1 MKTLACVTA
10 LVVGLAWPVAAQ
22 DSLAG
27 RPTIIVTGTGTA
39 RAQPDQFRVEARVE
53 GRGST
58 QPDALRA
65 LSASQ
70 SRLLEELPRLA
81 GLTRGRVFTGEVS
94 IDPISNDECR
104 ERSRR
109 GEECPPQ
116 GYYARTAIVF
126 EGAPAERA
134 GDAVSLASQLG
145 AAQASLDGY
154 RLADPDTLRAAAN
167 RAAFDDAQAQARR
180 LSEASGRRIVG
191 ILRIQDPTVAR
202 PDGNS
207 VNMDDVVVTGSRI
220 QSAVRINVAPQPVEI
235 TSRLTVVFE
244 IE

>member
-1 MKTLACVTA
+1 MLFRS
-10 LVVGLAWPVAAQ
+10 VV
-22 DSLAG
+22 
-27 RPTIIVTGTGTA
+27 
-39 RAQPDQFRVEARVE
+39 ARVE

-58 QPDALRA
+58 QSEALRT
-65 LSASQ
+65 LSAAQ
-70 SRLLEELPRLA
+70 SRLLEELPRLD
-81 GLTRGRVFTGEVS
+81 GLTRGRVFTGEVA
-94 IDPISNDECR
+94 IDPLTNDACR

-109 GEECPPQ
+109 GEECPPE

-134 GDAVSLASQLG
+134 GDAVSLASELG
-145 AAQASLDGY
+145 AVQANLDGY
-154 RLADPDTLRAAAN
+154 RLAGLDTLRAEAN
-167 RAAFDDAQAQARR
+167 RAAFNDAQAQARR

-191 ILRIQDPTVAR
+191 ILRIQDPTAAR
-202 PDGNS
+202 PDGTSTNL
-207 VNMDDVVVTGSRI
+207 DDVTVTGSRI

>member
-1 MKTLACVTA
+1 MKSLACITA
-10 LVVGLAWPVAAQ
+10 LVVGLASAAAAQ
-22 DSLAG
+22 ESLG
-27 RPTIIVTGTGTA
+27 PPTIIVTGTGTA
-39 RAQPDQFRVEARVE
+39 RAQPDQFKVEARVE

-58 QPDALRA
+58 QSEALRV
-65 LSASQ
+65 LSVSQ
-70 SRLLEELPRLA
+70 SRLMEGLPRLD

-94 IDPISNDECR
+94 IDPVASDACT

-109 GEECPPQ
+109 GEECPPE

-134 GDAVSLASQLG
+134 GDAVSLASELG

-154 RLADPDTLRAAAN
+154 RLADSAALKAEAN
-167 RAAFDDAQAQARR
+167 RAAFDDAQAQAGR
-180 LSEASGRRIVG
+180 LSDASGRRIVG
-191 ILRIQDPTVAR
+191 ILRIQDPTAAR

-207 VNMDDVVVTGSRI
+207 TNTDDVIVTGSRI
-220 QSAVRINVAPQPVEI
+220 QSAVRIHVAPQPVEA